1 MRNRLPL
8 LAVIL
13 LILVADQWT
22 KAVARAH
29 LSGAPRHYANG
40 LLTLILT
47 ENEGAFLSLG
57 STLPPAVRTAIFTVV
72 VALAVLVAV
81 VLLVRGS
88 VRGTEALAVALVA
101 GGGIGNLVDRIA
113 RGGRVTDFLYL
124 AAGPLHTGVFNVA
137 DMAITG
143 GVIWLAAASF
153 YPRGKNGGAT
163 TPGSA
168 PES

>member
-1 MRNRLPL
+1 MRHRLGL

-13 LILVADQWT
+13 TILAADQWT
-22 KAVARAH
+22 KAAARAH
-29 LSGAPRHYANG
+29 LSAVPHHYADG
-40 LLTLILT
+40 LLTLVLT

-57 STLPPAVRTAIFTVV
+57 STLPEAVRTAIFTGV
-72 VALAVLVAV
+72 VAIAVLVAL

-88 VRGTEALAVALVA
+88 VRGTDALAVALVA

-124 AAGPLHTGVFNVA
+124 EAGPLHTGVFNVA

-143 GVIWLAAASF
+143 GVLWLAATSF
-153 YPRGKNGGAT
+153 LPRGKGGSDAA
-163 TPGSA
+163 PGSA
-168 PES
+168 EV